1 MSKVRNFKR
10 IFFLI
15 LGILGLF
22 VMYISILPII
32 LPQPLVNETSDKQDN
47 LDLSVLN
54 SSGTANKI
62 KKIARA
68 ELLAVLALTSL
79 SISQDLFKKIHK
91 NKLVAFGESTFTLVD
106 FLLLH
111 STTGSQAP

>member
-1 MSKVRNFKR
+1 MSKVRNFKK

-22 VMYISILPII
+22 VMYISILPIV

-54 SSGTANKI
+54 SSGTANKV

-79 SISQDLFKKIHK
+79 SITQDLFKKIHK
-91 NKLVAFGESTFTLVD
+91 KQLFAFGESTFTLVD